1 MTIRPDLLVRRQ
13 DGKPVALIEIKNS
26 LNLSRDVATEM
37 RRNLLDYGLQ
47 PNAPYFMLLSQDT
60 GFLWNG
66 VDEDGAEA
74 QPKYE
79 FPMDT
84 IVARYL
90 RTPNSNMRLGGSQ
103 LELLVLQWLLDLT
116 NGSQQVTDEP
126 EKSLALS
133 GLLDSIKGA
142 NIELEPRI

>member
-13 DGKPVALIEIKNS
+13 DGKPVAVIEIKNS
-26 LNLSRDVATEM
+26 LNLSRDVAAEM

-47 PNAPYFMLLSQDT
+47 PSAPYFMLLSQDT

-74 QPKYE
+74 QPEYE
-79 FPMDT
+79 FPMES

-90 RTPNSNMRLGGSQ
+90 RTPNSNVRLRGPQ

-116 NGSQQVTDEP
+116 NGSLQVTDEP

-133 GLLDSIKGA
+133 GLLDSLKGA
-142 NIELEPRI
+142 DIELESRI

>member
-13 DGKPVALIEIKNS
+13 DGKPIAVVEIKNS

-37 RRNLLDYGLQ
+37 RRNLLTYGLH
-47 PNAPYFMLLSQDT
+47 PKAPYFMLLSQDT
-60 GFLWNG
+60 GFLWSG
-66 VDEDGAEA
+66 LEQDGMES

-84 IVARYL
+84 IVTRYL
-90 RTPNSNMRLGGSQ
+90 RTPSANTRLGGPQ

-116 NGSQQVTDEP
+116 NGSLQVTDEP

-142 NIELEPRI
+142 NIELEPSI